1 MKITRKTRLS
11 AEVSTSSFSDIMF
24 FLMLFFLIISTVV
37 NPSVIKLMLPKS
49 SASQAL
55 SKKTVSLSITADKKY
70 YINNTESSST
80 GLEADLIKAIA
91 NIPDPT
97 IVLRADN
104 SLTIQD
110 LVDVMQMGVKLK
122 VRMVLSTKSN
132 TD

>member
-80 GLEADLIKAIA
+80 GLEADLVKAIA

-110 LVDVMQMGVKLK
+110 LVDVMQLGVKLK